1 MVRLVLTVVTI
12 PLAALA
18 SPAAEPADWSSY
30 NGTVSGWRC
39 NTAEKHLS
47 AANVAQLE
55 EKWRFPARDTSRTI
69 GVVHGTPVVVAG
81 CVYFATA
88 TEPTVYK
95 LTPDGQLEWSY
106 RLTPRPANK
115 KLDVPAEEQSP
126 GVYGSVL
133 VTDDGVY
140 CADLAGYLYGL
151 DRQTGREKWKVDTRA
166 PPFPNPH
173 PLNGSFASPI
183 LADGKIIF
191 AGGAF
196 EQWYAHKKGYKG
208 CTGRGFVVAVDP
220 RSGQVMWKY
229 DVGPKPE
236 PLDPPLTIR
245 DAWGEHVFHFGPSTS
260 TVWSTPS
267 YDAESNTLFFGT
279 DTHNS
284 PRRPTPDNPRL
295 DTDYGCAIIA
305 IDAASGQEKWVTPI
319 NRGDIWHRGMRG
331 YDPQTGRYLDQ
342 SIGDTPKVY
351 TITRDGQA
359 VRVVGAGCKNGG
371 FYVLHAKTGA
381 ILAHTPIYRGP
392 PKLPL
397 DPPPDRRTL
406 ALPGPLG
413 GLQTGCATDGRC
425 VFTNGLDAILLGT
438 QESEAASLAPPTAG
452 RVVCLSGDTRCEH
465 WRHERPKTVPAGRG
479 LRLLVKECGDPVASG
494 VAVANGVVYFTTTIS
509 QKLVVLDASR
519 GQLLKE
525 IAIGPVWSGP
535 AVSRGRVYVGT
546 GNVLFSS
553 AGDFTLFPHQ
563 PHGVIISFGL
573 PGDDEI
579 SRLGRRPK

>member
-1 MVRLVLTVVTI
+1 MMRWLLVV
-12 PLAALA
+12 LAIGGGLQGRA
-18 SPAAEPADWSSY
+18 AAEPADWSSY
-30 NGTVSGWRC
+30 NGDVRGWRY
-39 NTAEKHLS
+39 NAAETHLS
-47 AANVAQLE
+47 AANVARLE
-55 EKWRFPARDTSRTI
+55 EKWRFPARNSDRTI

-95 LTPDGQLEWSY
+95 LAPDGQLLWSY
-106 RLTPRPANK
+106 RLTPRSANPSRD
-115 KLDVPAEEQSP
+115 LPAEEQAP

-133 VTDDGVY
+133 VTEDSVY
-140 CADLAGYLYGL
+140 CADLAGYLYSL
-151 DRQTGREKWKVDTRA
+151 DRKTGKEKWKIDTRA
-166 PPFPNPH
+166 KPFPDPH

-196 EQWYAHKKGYKG
+196 EQWYAHKNSYKG

-220 RSGQVMWKY
+220 RNGQVIWKY
-229 DVGPKPE
+229 NVGPPPQ
-236 PLDPPLTIR
+236 PLDPPITIK

-267 YDAESNTLFFGT
+267 YDADSNTLFFGT
-279 DTHNS
+279 DTQNS
-284 PRRPTPDNPRL
+284 P
-295 DTDYGCAIIA
+295 CAIIA
-305 IDAASGQEKWVTPI
+305 IDAATGREKWVTPI

-331 YDPQTGRYLDQ
+331 YDPETGRYLDQ

-351 TITRDGQA
+351 TITHGGQPL
-359 VRVVGAGCKNGG
+359 RVVGAGCKNGG
-371 FYVLHAKTGA
+371 FYVLNAQTGA
-381 ILAHTPIYRGP
+381 ILEHTPIYRGA

-397 DPPPDRRTL
+397 DPPPDRRML

-413 GLQTGCATDGRC
+413 GLQTGCATDGRW
-425 VFTNGLDAILLGT
+425 VFTNGLDALLLGT
-438 QESEAASLAPPTAG
+438 QESETASLVPPTAG
-452 RVVCLSGDTRCEH
+452 RVVCISGDTRRER

-509 QKLVVLDASR
+509 QKLVVLNAEN

-525 IAIGPVWSGP
+525 IAVGPVWSGP

-553 AGDFTLFPHQ
+553 PGDFTLFPHQ
-563 PHGVIISFGL
+563 PQGAILSFGL

-579 SRLGRRPK
+579 GRLGRDPQ